1 MFPERP
7 QPQLPSI
14 RRPAPKLMFKSLR
27 TIFLCA
33 LALAVLAAGAGP
45 AHASSKQ
52 VTIMQDDGLLFRSGG
67 AVRDQTLDEMK
78 ALGADVIK
86 AQVYWNEISPRVR
99 NKPSGFDSADPASY
113 DFSAYDGLVRAIV
126 ARGMTPFLV
135 IGNRAP
141 DWAVKKVTKS
151 PHDGIY
157 RPDRKEFRL
166 FAQAVGRRYS
176 GDYNGLPRV
185 GLWSVWNEANL
196 SSWLAPQ
203 RSKKGVPIAPS
214 LYRNLYLAGRGGLAD
229 TGHGSDT
236 ILLGE
241 LMPLGAGSRSK
252 FTPTDFLREM
262 VCLDRAYRPY
272 RGKAAKARGCP
283 KRLRRIPTSG
293 IALHPYLPRAGLRAR
308 PRAGEV
314 PITRLSTMTRQL
326 DLLGRRGK
334 LPRRLPI
341 WLTEFGFQTNPPDP
355 FQTPIKRVPGMMD
368 QSEWIAFRN
377 RRVRSYSQYTLRDE
391 GLKPGSRFQRYSGFQ
406 MGLRFA
412 SGKAKKGVYD
422 AFRMPVF
429 VRRLSSRRVEVFG
442 GLRAGGR
449 AQVRIESRRRG
460 ARYRP
465 LGKARLSSAGYFR
478 KVFNV
483 SGANDRTYRVTI
495 GGHRRVKKPVTP

>member
-1 MFPERP
+1 MFPRDLSRNALETEAGS
-7 QPQLPSI
+7 QL
-14 RRPAPKLMFKSLR
+14 MTKSLR
-27 TIFLCA
+27 TISLCA
-33 LALAVLAAGAGP
+33 LALAVLAAGAP
-45 AHASSKQ
+45 PTLASSKQ
-52 VTIMQDDGLLFRSGG
+52 VTIMQDDGVLFRGS
-67 AVRDQTLDEMK
+67 AALRDQSLNEMR

-86 AQVYWNEISPRVR
+86 VPIYWNEISPRVR
-99 NKPSGFDSADPASY
+99 RKPSGFNSADPASY
-113 DFSAYDGLVRAIV
+113 NFSYYDALVEAIV
-126 ARGMTPFLV
+126 ARGMTPFLA

-157 RPDRKEFRL
+157 RPNSKEFRL

-176 GDYNGLPRV
+176 GNYNGLPRV
-185 GLWSVWNEANL
+185 ELWSVWNEPNL

-203 RSKKGVPIAPS
+203 RSRKGVPIAPS
-214 LYRNLYLAGRGGLAD
+214 IYRNLYVAARRGLAE

-283 KRLRRIPTSG
+283 KKVSRIQTSG

-314 PITRLSTMTRQL
+314 PITRLATMTRQL
-326 DLLGRRGK
+326 DLLGRRAK

-341 WLTEFGFQTNPPDP
+341 WLTEFGFQTDPPDP
-355 FQTPIKRVPGMMD
+355 FQTSIRRVPGMMD

-377 RRVRSYSQYTLRDE
+377 RRVRSYSHYSLIDE
-391 GLKPGSRFQRYSGFQ
+391 GLRPGNRFQRYAGFQ

-412 SGKAKKGVYD
+412 DGRVKKGVYD

-429 VRRLSSRRVEVFG
+429 VRLLASNRVEVFG
-442 GLRAGGR
+442 GLRTGAR
-449 AQVRIESRRRG
+449 ALARIESRRRG
-460 ARYRP
+460 GRYRP
-465 LGKARLSSAGYFR
+465 LGTARLSSAGYFR
-478 KVFNV
+478 KVL
-483 SGANDRTYRVTI
+483 SAGGAKNRTYRVTI
-495 GGHRRVKKPVTP
+495 SGHRRVKKPVTP